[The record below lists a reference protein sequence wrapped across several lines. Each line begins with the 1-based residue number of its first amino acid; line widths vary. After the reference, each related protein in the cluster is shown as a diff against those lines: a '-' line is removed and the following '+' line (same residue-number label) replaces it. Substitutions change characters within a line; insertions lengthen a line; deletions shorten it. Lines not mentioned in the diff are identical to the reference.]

1 MKRPEALG
9 AVYDI
14 ILYELLDVLLHI
26 DFTPPGNSPTK
37 LIGTGELW
45 SRSTGSFRPR
55 SGVIVAG
62 TIPID
67 LILFH
72 TVSDFLS

>member
-45 SRSTGSFRPR
+45 SRSTRFFPSSKRCNCCGHDS
-55 SGVIVAG
+55 
-62 TIPID
+62 
-67 LILFH
+67 H
-72 TVSDFLS
+72 